1 MDEDKLGVWRQSRL
15 CQPDLGSGGGGCVVV
30 WWWWLWWE
38 KEEEDYEAQQ
48 VIAGTIFR
56 EMQQPLN
63 AKESRQ

>member
-1 MDEDKLGVWRQSRL
+1 MKTSWEF
-15 CQPDLGSGGGGCVVV
+15 GGNLESANLTLEVVVV
-30 WWWWLWWE
+30 WWWE
-38 KEEEDYEAQQ
+38 EEEEEDKEAQQ

>member
-1 MDEDKLGVWRQSRL
+1 MKASCEF
-15 CQPDLGSGGGGCVVV
+15 GGNLESANLTLEVVVV
-30 WWWWLWWE
+30 WWWE
-38 KEEEDYEAQQ
+38 EEEEEDKEAQQ

>member
-1 MDEDKLGVWRQSRL
+1 MKTSWELGDNLDSANL
-15 CQPDLGSGGGGCVVV
+15 TLVV
-30 WWWWLWWE
+30 WWWE
-38 KEEEDYEAQQ
+38 EEEDWEAQQ